1 MIHGPHTLQ
10 IAYIDPELGPLA
22 LGGLTG
28 DDPRTVSHTWS
39 ALRAPNASSRW
50 QARLFDEHRTLLE
63 EGTADLEAIE
73 RLFGQMTERLAQAR
87 EAAVFAN

>member
-10 IAYIDPELGPLA
+10 IAYIDPEFGPLA

-28 DDPRTVSHTWS
+28 DDPKAISRTWS
-39 ALRAPNASSRW
+39 NLRAPNASSRW

-63 EGTADLEAIE
+63 EDAADPEAIE
-73 RLFGQMTERLAQAR
+73 RIFGQITERLQQAR